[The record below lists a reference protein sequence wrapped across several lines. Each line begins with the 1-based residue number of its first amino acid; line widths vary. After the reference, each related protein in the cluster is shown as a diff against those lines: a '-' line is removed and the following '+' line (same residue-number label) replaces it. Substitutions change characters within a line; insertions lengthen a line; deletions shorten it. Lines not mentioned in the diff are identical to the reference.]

1 MRVVAIAL
9 DLSRSANVL
18 PVTFGNAVGVTVGN
32 SALLQVRNKLFVFLG
47 HWLRSVELF
56 TQVVVRGYFLNTLTR
71 LHRIL
76 QAANA

>member
-32 SALLQVRNKLFVFLG
+32 SGLLQVRESCRQRAEF
-47 HWLRSVELF
+47 VELS
-56 TQVVVRGYFLNTLTR
+56 L
-71 LHRIL
+71 
-76 QAANA
+76 